1 MPSSGIVAVDAAN
14 NDAAVIDV
22 PTNSFAAEEQHPP
35 VEQEAAEEYEE
46 ADKPALSPMPHK
58 KAPMVTPKTDRKVTS
73 ETSNSNGN
81 TNTSHTPVPSKGAA
95 KKKVAVA
102 TPVDAE
108 ESTSPSKKSKKSKT
122 VHVPMKTMKHFF
134 GKAGAAKKATKDK
147 GNSTSTK
154 QQNKKEDVQPKTA
167 HTEKSLAEPRDDG
180 AGDTVVANKVVAN
193 KVEAKS
199 TSSISTKAKAKVTEP
214 KTKPSAKKK
223 AKAAPKSSSVDTIS
237 VDMDDSPMD
246 ALAIV
251 SRNMSA
257 GRRNRTSKGASAAN
271 SNKHVG
277 SKSEENGSHV
287 KSSNDATIGLK
298 TSPKSDETV
307 SKVEV
312 VSSEETA
319 ATKGEEA
326 MSSSTVDNDGA
337 ELEDTN
343 NQSAAA
349 KEEVNEHCDSDDD
362 ATVAMDDS
370 GISAAVESDDI
381 APAEQGDSV
390 LKLPENEVESSED
403 TAIEAETK
411 EATCPVEKEK
421 ESAVIVIDEPTPETN
436 TTKKDDPKKK
446 AEASKK
452 KRDPNAPKKPKS
464 ALNLFQMAKRN
475 EFKAAN
481 PNAKAGEIV
490 STFEHCQQLHLPTCF
505 LTYSNSLCA
514 LLYFDSD
521 KAHVSR
527 V

>member
-22 PTNSFAAEEQHPP
+22 PANSFAAEEQHPP

-102 TPVDAE
+102 TPVDSE

-147 GNSTSTK
+147 GNSTST
-154 QQNKKEDVQPKTA
+154 QQQKKKEDVLPKTA

-180 AGDTVVANKVVAN
+180 AGDTVVAN

-277 SKSEENGSHV
+277 SKSGENGSPV

-326 MSSSTVDNDGA
+326 ISSSTVDNDGA
-337 ELEDTN
+337 ELEDSN
-343 NQSAAA
+343 NQLVAA
-349 KEEVNEHCDSDDD
+349 KDEVNERCDSDDD

-370 GISAAVESDDI
+370 GISAAVKSDDM

-390 LKLPENEVESSED
+390 LKLPESEV
-403 TAIEAETK
+403 AEMK
-411 EATCPVEKEK
+411 AATCPAEKEK
-421 ESAVIVIDEPTPETN
+421 DSAVIVIDEPEPETD

-446 AEASKK
+446 AEATKK

-464 ALNLFQMAKRN
+464 ALTLFQMAKRN

-521 KAHVSR
+521 
-527 V
+527 

>member
-35 VEQEAAEEYEE
+35 AELEAAEEEE
-46 ADKPALSPMPHK
+46 EDDKPALSPMPHK
-58 KAPMVTPKTDRKVTS
+58 KAPMVTPRTDRKVTT

-108 ESTSPSKKSKKSKT
+108 ESTSPSKNSKKSKT

-134 GKAGAAKKATKDK
+134 GKAGAAKKATTVK
-147 GNSTSTK
+147 GNSASTN
-154 QQNKKEDVQPKTA
+154 QQKMGEDVQPKTA
-167 HTEKSLAEPRDDG
+167 HADKSLAEPRADS
-180 AGDTVVANKVVAN
+180 AGDNDKVVAD

-199 TSSISTKAKAKVTEP
+199 TSSISTKAKVTEP
-214 KTKPSAKKK
+214 KTKLSAKKK
-223 AKAAPKSSSVDTIS
+223 AKAVPKSSSDDTMG

-271 SNKHVG
+271 NSKHVD
-277 SKSEENGSHV
+277 SNPEENESTV
-287 KSSNDATIGLK
+287 KSSNDATIGPK
-298 TSPKSDETV
+298 TSPKSDETA

-319 ATKGEEA
+319 ATKGEET

-343 NQSAAA
+343 KKSTAA
-349 KEEVNEHCDSDDD
+349 KDEVNEQCDSDDD

-370 GISAAVESDDI
+370 GISAAVESDDM
-381 APAEQGDSV
+381 APAEQCDSV

-403 TAIEAETK
+403 AAIEEETK
-411 EATCPVEKEK
+411 KATCPAEKEK
-421 ESAVIVIDEPTPETN
+421 ESAVIVIDEPEPETN

-446 AEASKK
+446 AEATKK

-490 STFEHCQQLHLPTCF
+490 STFEHRQQLHLPTCF
-505 LTYSNSLCA
+505 LTYSNSSCA

-521 KAHVSR
+521 
-527 V
+527 

>member
-1 MPSSGIVAVDAAN
+1 MPS
-14 NDAAVIDV
+14 
-22 PTNSFAAEEQHPP
+22 
-35 VEQEAAEEYEE
+35 
-46 ADKPALSPMPHK
+46 
-58 KAPMVTPKTDRKVTS
+58 KA
-73 ETSNSNGN
+73 
-81 TNTSHTPVPSKGAA
+81 AA

-180 AGDTVVANKVVAN
+180 AGDTVVANKV
-193 KVEAKS
+193 EAKS
-199 TSSISTKAKAKVTEP
+199 TSISTKAKAKVTEP

-312 VSSEETA
+312 V
-319 ATKGEEA
+319 
-326 MSSSTVDNDGA
+326 
-337 ELEDTN
+337 
-343 NQSAAA
+343 
-349 KEEVNEHCDSDDD
+349 
-362 ATVAMDDS
+362 
-370 GISAAVESDDI
+370 
-381 APAEQGDSV
+381 
-390 LKLPENEVESSED
+390 
-403 TAIEAETK
+403 
-411 EATCPVEKEK
+411 
-421 ESAVIVIDEPTPETN
+421 
-436 TTKKDDPKKK
+436 
-446 AEASKK
+446 
-452 KRDPNAPKKPKS
+452 
-464 ALNLFQMAKRN
+464 
-475 EFKAAN
+475 
-481 PNAKAGEIV
+481 
-490 STFEHCQQLHLPTCF
+490 
-505 LTYSNSLCA
+505 
-514 LLYFDSD
+514 
-521 KAHVSR
+521 
-527 V
+527 

>member
-1 MPSSGIVAVDAAN
+1 MV
-14 NDAAVIDV
+14 
-22 PTNSFAAEEQHPP
+22 FACKKCKKIFRKNI
-35 VEQEAAEEYEE
+35 EEYEE

-81 TNTSHTPVPSKGAA
+81 TNTSHTPVPSKAAA

-154 QQNKKEDVQPKTA
+154 QQKKEEDVQPKTV
-167 HTEKSLAEPRDDG
+167 HTEKSLAEPIDDG
-180 AGDTVVANKVVAN
+180 AGDKVVAD

-199 TSSISTKAKAKVTEP
+199 TSSTSTKAKAKVTEP
-214 KTKPSAKKK
+214 KTKHSAKKK

-271 SNKHVG
+271 SNKHVD
-277 SKSEENGSHV
+277 SKSEENGSPV
-287 KSSNDATIGLK
+287 KSSNDATIGHM

-312 VSSEETA
+312 VASEETA
-319 ATKGEEA
+319 ATKGDEA

-349 KEEVNEHCDSDDD
+349 KDCDSDDD

-370 GISAAVESDDI
+370 GISAPGESDDI

-390 LKLPENEVESSED
+390 LKLPKNEVESSED
-403 TAIEAETK
+403 AAIEEEMKT
-411 EATCPVEKEK
+411 ATCPAEKEK
-421 ESAVIVIDEPTPETN
+421 DPAVIVIDEPTPETN
-436 TTKKDDPKKK
+436 STKKDDPKKK
-446 AEASKK
+446 AEATKK

-505 LTYSNSLCA
+505 LTYSNS
-514 LLYFDSD
+514 
-521 KAHVSR
+521 
-527 V
+527 